1 MTKLKINGVK
11 VEFLIDTGASVNILT
26 QKDYEFLCTKSK
38 DEISLR
44 KTKTRI
50 YAFDSS
56 EPVELRGKFKALVD
70 SKRRVAATTFMSR
83 RELKAL
89 LQFSVVRHLLICV

>member
-38 DEISLR
+38 DEISLH

-50 YAFDSS
+50 YAFGSS
-56 EPVELRGKFKALVD
+56 EPVELKGKFEALVD
-70 SKRRVAATTFMSR
+70 SK
-83 RELKAL
+83 
-89 LQFSVVRHLLICV
+89 